1 EKIDTLIKVIE
12 NKINNPI
19 NDNNYIVMILTSY
32 IDTAKYLYD
41 FVSNYFVGNN
51 IYSALITGKS
61 IETNSIELK
70 NQSLTHNDILTY
82 FSPVSKSLDKNKK
95 LNPNVKID
103 ILIATDCISE
113 GQNLQDCDYLI
124 NYDIHWNPVRLIQ
137 RFGRIDRIGSK
148 NDSIQMINFWPNIDI
163 EEYIRLESRVKAKM
177 HKVSQAST
185 FDENILQE
193 LNYEDKVKLK
203 QLETIDKENIDIEDI
218 KENISFSNMTFSE
231 YSTDLKIYLNDEKNI
246 KKITNQPEGIFAI
259 ARKNDNV
266 EEGVIFLFKSVSQ
279 TKNENNQFDPYYLI
293 FINKNGE
300 VKYSYSSTAKILSL
314 YKSLTKDQKELNY
327 DLIDKFNQKTNYGQ
341 DMSEYVELLN
351 KSIMLMNEKEISNE
365 IIDFF
370 DPTKIGS
377 INSNNNYV
385 LVSFLIIE
393 G

>member
-1 EKIDTLIKVIE
+1 
-12 NKINNPI
+12 
-19 NDNNYIVMILTSY
+19 
-32 IDTAKYLYD
+32 
-41 FVSNYFVGNN
+41 
-51 IYSALITGKS
+51 
-61 IETNSIELK
+61 
-70 NQSLTHNDILTY
+70 
-82 FSPVSKSLDKNKK
+82 
-95 LNPNVKID
+95 
-103 ILIATDCISE
+103 
-113 GQNLQDCDYLI
+113 
-124 NYDIHWNPVRLIQ
+124 
-137 RFGRIDRIGSK
+137 
-148 NDSIQMINFWPNIDI
+148 
-163 EEYIRLESRVKAKM
+163 M

-259 ARKNDNV
+259 ARKNENV

-370 DPTKIGS
+370 VPTKIGS